1 MKFRS
6 PQLCF
11 ICIVCVLQV
20 FVTSG
25 VQAKTP
31 VLQPSAKTYQ
41 PMANEFA
48 SAIVVDNA
56 SGKVLYSFKPT
67 MTWPAASLTKLMS
80 MLVFLDYAPGWSST
94 ITLLAKDEVGGGRMQ
109 AKSGTR
115 ATVANL
121 FYTSLMA
128 STNNTT
134 MALARATGMSQS
146 TFAKRMNQKAAVL
159 GLKSTKFV
167 EPTGM
172 SPNNKTTAVDMA
184 KLARKAFADAW
195 IHRALTTPTYSF
207 TMRGATTGIKSVKNT
222 DTFLT
227 AYDNVYVNGSKTG
240 FLYESQYNLVTTLRG
255 DAGSVV
261 EPYITVVV
269 FGAPTKAASFD
280 STSALAEWAWKAYS
294 WQSAMPSK
302 TLSAK

>member
-1 MKFRS
+1 MRRRLLQS
-6 PQLCF
+6 LC
-11 ICIVCVLQV
+11 I
-20 FVTSG
+20 FVISASQFFLMSN
-25 VQAKTP
+25 VEAKVP
-31 VLQPSAKTYQ
+31 VIRASAEVYQ
-41 PMANEFA
+41 PTTNEFA

-56 SGKVLYSFKPT
+56 TGKVLYSYKST
-67 MTWPAASLTKLMS
+67 MSWPAASLTKLMS
-80 MLVFLDYAPGWSST
+80 MLVFLDHAPGWNST

-109 AKSGTR
+109 AKSGTK
-115 ATVANL
+115 ATVANM

-146 TFAKRMNQKAAVL
+146 AFAKRMNQKAVAL
-159 GLKSTKFV
+159 GLKSTTFV

-172 SPNNKTTAVDMA
+172 SPNNKTTAADMV
-184 KLARKAFADAW
+184 KLAQKAFADAW

-227 AYDNVYVNGSKTG
+227 AYDNLYVNGSKTG

-255 DAGSVV
+255 DAGSVE

-269 FGAPTKAASFD
+269 FGAPTKASSFD

-294 WQSAMPSK
+294 WQSITPAK